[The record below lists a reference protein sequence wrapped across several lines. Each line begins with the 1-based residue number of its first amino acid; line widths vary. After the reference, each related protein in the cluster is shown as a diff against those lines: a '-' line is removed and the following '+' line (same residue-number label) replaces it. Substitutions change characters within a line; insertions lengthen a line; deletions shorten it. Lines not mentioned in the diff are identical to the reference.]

1 MISRSTRRGLILAAV
16 LAAGSYILV
25 QRQDAG
31 LEPPTQGLDTR
42 LDYALERFELRAYDT
57 QGLLAMRL
65 WAPRLTNNADS
76 NIGQI
81 QQPRLE
87 VSHEGFK
94 WHIMADSGVI
104 SADQEEVF
112 LAGKVR
118 VRREGALAADQLEI
132 DTRDVTLTINE
143 RTARSTAA
151 LRVQDLAGEV
161 EGRGFFIN
169 MLSNEFQ
176 LDNDVRA
183 RFELPN

>member
-31 LEPPTQGLDTR
+31 MEAPTRGLDTR
-42 LDYALERFELRAYDT
+42 LDYALERFELRAYDERG
-57 QGLLAMRL
+57 QLAMRL

-76 NIGQI
+76 NVGQI

-94 WHIMADSGVI
+94 WHIMADGGVI
-104 SADQEEVF
+104 SADQEQLF
-112 LAGKVR
+112 LTGKVQ
-118 VRREGALAADQLEI
+118 VRREGAKPSDRLEI
-132 DTRDVTLTINE
+132 DTSDVTLAIND
-143 RTARSTAA
+143 RTASSTAA
-151 LRVQDLAGEV
+151 LRVQDLASEAQ
-161 EGRGFFIN
+161 GRGFFIN

-176 LDNDVRA
+176 LDHDVRA
-183 RFELPN
+183 RFELPQ